1 MAAKTEYNWDHLSG
15 LSTPL
20 LGSIVV
26 LTAIAL
32 LTLEAIVHQVQHGL
46 VVTDLAAQGTQAGA
60 TWGLYI
66 GTFEWFAGMAVATL
80 AITGYIRFSELDD
93 YDMIARIANI
103 WAFICGLTAAW
114 LIIIDL
120 GTPHRVLTILA
131 QWPSTV
137 VHSPLAW
144 DVTFVTTLLVFTLT
158 MLTISLRLDFL
169 RTEGPLPLH
178 ADLVRRVVSAGAT
191 NTEVPKLESMRKW
204 LGLGLMVLAFTA
216 GMIPGI
222 LLGVVGQQPGF
233 FGREQGIVFVV
244 NGLVAGTAL
253 VTLTAG
259 VLRLQFDWRD
269 KLSDRVLIGLG
280 QALTTFGFVY
290 LVVMFNDVLQGLTGM
305 QQFYEQR
312 ISDAVL
318 FGSLSPFFWGSIL
331 LVGVPTLLL
340 AIFKYRLG
348 VKYMNVLALSAMLGV
363 WIKSNL
369 KVIEPLVFP
378 VLPGFIGSYTPTL
391 VEWIITV
398 GAIAIAL
405 LLFLLFAKVIPLA
418 RDPSREVNR

>member
-1 MAAKTEYNWDHLSG
+1 MAARTDYSWDHLSG
-15 LSTPL
+15 ISRRVLALVVVL
-20 LGSIVV
+20 LG
-26 LTAIAL
+26 LAL
-32 LTLEAIVHQVQHGL
+32 LTLEAIVHQVQAGL

-80 AITGYIRFSELDD
+80 AITGYVRFYELEA

-131 QWPSTV
+131 QWPRTV
-137 VHSPLAW
+137 VHSPLSW

-158 MLTISLRLDFL
+158 MLSISLRLDFL
-169 RTEGPLPLH
+169 HTEGSLPLH
-178 ADLVRRVVSAGAT
+178 ADVVRRVVSVGASPQ
-191 NTEVPKLESMRKW
+191 EIPKLESMRKW

-216 GMIPGI
+216 GLIPGI

-259 VLRLQFDWRD
+259 TLRLQYSWRD
-269 KLSDRVLIGLG
+269 KLSNRVMRGLG
-280 QALTTFGFVY
+280 QTLTIFGFVY
-290 LVVMFNDVLQGLTGM
+290 LVVMFNDIIHGLTGM
-305 QQFYEQR
+305 QTFFEQR
-312 ISDAVL
+312 ISDAIL
-318 FGSLSPFFWGSIL
+318 TGSLAPLFWLSIA
-331 LVGVPTLLL
+331 LVAVPTLLL
-340 AIFKYRLG
+340 AVFKYRVRVRYL
-348 VKYMNVLALSAMLGV
+348 NLLALSALLGV

-378 VLPGFIGSYTPTL
+378 VLPGFEGTYSPTL
-391 VEWIITV
+391 VEWIITI

-405 LLFLLFAKVIPLA
+405 LLFVIFVKLVPLA
-418 RDPSREVNR
+418 RDRTREVSP